1 MTGSGNVQ
9 AARRIV
15 ASKMNTGDQALL
27 RHGKQEMIKVALVA
41 LFVMSMGTLVVA
53 ASSLPV
59 VDTAVAAE
67 LR

>member
-1 MTGSGNVQ
+1 MTSSGNVQ

-15 ASKMNTGDQALL
+15 APKMNNGAYALR
-27 RHGKQEMIKVALVA
+27 RHGKQKMIKVALVA
-41 LFVMSMGTLVVA
+41 LFVMSMGTLVLA